1 MKLDAT
7 TASERDKPIYK
18 NFTELKANGFS
29 LAPGICVFI
38 AGVHTAA
45 LVLGFWLYT
54 SAPADW
60 MWAGTVWLIAHFLLG
75 SLSTTLYSH
84 RLITH
89 NAVKHVS
96 LPVHLFFNVFGQIFS
111 VQGSVKRWAAN
122 HSLHHGVD
130 RHGKKELDPYSATW
144 FPDSLRN
151 FLWSHTLT
159 HLYDHPETEE
169 YRRSHGAKRHAV
181 IMWQD
186 RWYGLLTTFWI
197 FFFPMGLGYALGG
210 FTGLFALAAGSML
223 GTVVVQHNTWTVNSV
238 THMWGLTPGIKSSAS
253 NNYIWLGPLGEGNHH
268 GDHHD
273 YPRDYRNG
281 FGVSGWLLDP
291 TRYGI
296 LALRV
301 LGLVRGLNRA
311 SKHEEA
317 EIIAQ
322 RKLEEVGL
330 FEPISREA
338 AALREQ
344 LEKTALSLK
353 QDWVEGLA
361 HVERLKKQSKLLQ
374 RAEAGR
380 QEILRELE
388 QAQQA
393 VAKRKQAFY
402 QAVERLRYHAEVYA

>member
-7 TASERDKPIYK
+7 TAQERDAPIY
-18 NFTELKANGFS
+18 NSFTELKADGFS
-29 LAPGICVFI
+29 LSPGICVFI

-45 LVLGFWLYT
+45 LVLGVWLFAA
-54 SAPADW
+54 APADW
-60 MWAGTVWLIAHFLLG
+60 MWAGTAWLIAHFLLG

-89 NAVKHVS
+89 NAAKHVS
-96 LPVHLFFNVFGQIFS
+96 LPVHLFFNLFGQIFS
-111 VQGSVKRWAAN
+111 VQGSVRRWAAN

-159 HLYDHPETEE
+159 HLYNHPETEE
-169 YRRSHGAKRHAV
+169 YKRSHNAKRHPV

-186 RWYGLLTTFWI
+186 KWYGLLTTFWI
-197 FFFPMGLGYALGG
+197 FFFPMGLGFALGG
-210 FTGLFALAAGSML
+210 FTGLFALAGGSML
-223 GTVVVQHNTWTVNSV
+223 GTVAVQHNTWTVNSV
-238 THMWGLTPGIKSSAS
+238 THIWGVTPGIKSSAS
-253 NNYIWLGPLGEGNHH
+253 NNYVWLGPLGEGNHH

-281 FGVSGWLLDP
+281 FGISGWLLDP
-291 TRYGI
+291 TRYAI
-296 LALRV
+296 LTLRA

-322 RKLEEVGL
+322 RKLQELGM

-344 LEKTALSLK
+344 LEKTAVVLK
-353 QDWVEGLA
+353 QEWVEALA
-361 HVERLKKQSKLLQ
+361 HVEKLKKQSKLLQ

-388 QAQQA
+388 LAQQA
-393 VAKRKQAFY
+393 VAKRKEAFY
-402 QAVERLRYHAEVYA
+402 RAVEQLRNHAEVYA